1 MLKNKK
7 ISACKKK
14 KNTEKDD
21 PYITTYAEIKSK
33 LLADINV
40 KPKII
45 KLLEDNIGETLTVF
59 ISDNAFLD
67 FTQ

>member
-1 MLKNKK
+1 MQ
-7 ISACKKK
+7 KKK

-21 PYITTYAEIKSK
+21 PYITTY
-33 LLADINV
+33 ADINV